1 MGSLTGLD
9 AIEIQPMGFEKI
21 RKTPVSSAAVPYD
34 PENFESNTPEEKR
47 SSYAKVP
54 AFIQQLRE
62 QERKTEERRSSMAKV
77 PDWIQG
83 VRERNT
89 VNFKP
94 SQI

>member
-1 MGSLTGLD
+1 MGLED
-9 AIEIQPMGFEKI
+9 VEIQPMEFAKI
-21 RKTPVSSAAVPYD
+21 GKSLVSSAPVPHD
-34 PENFESNTPEEKR
+34 AEDSESDTPEEKR
-47 SSYAKVP
+47 SSMAKVP

-77 PDWIQG
+77 PEWLQG

-89 VNFKP
+89 VNLKP

>member
-1 MGSLTGLD
+1 M
-9 AIEIQPMGFEKI
+9 
-21 RKTPVSSAAVPYD
+21 
-34 PENFESNTPEEKR
+34 
-47 SSYAKVP
+47 AKVP

-89 VNFKP
+89 VNLKP